1 MAQRSRQYST
11 IFCIMLV
18 LLTRD
23 AEPSVLVA
31 YLASKHPALTPLL
44 PQDTQPVDLFN
55 RVARKKELNVFFDM
69 EEAEDVRR
77 SARVKSCVVRCAA
90 SGCPAH
96 GSLRSMPMATR
107 PLMVGTGMAAAATHA
122 GNWGSSTAD
131 AGAGLRRA

>member
-55 RVARKKELNVFFDM
+55 RVARKKELAARPTAAC
-69 EEAEDVRR
+69 EACQWLPGR
-77 SARVKSCVVRCAA
+77 
-90 SGCPAH
+90 
-96 GSLRSMPMATR
+96 
-107 PLMVGTGMAAAATHA
+107 
-122 GNWGSSTAD
+122 
-131 AGAGLRRA
+131 